1 MLAVQV
7 VVLPV
12 RLKLPAILRVFVIVK
27 VGEPADAVKLRHT
40 EEVVMLT
47 V

>member
-12 RLKLPAILRVFVIVK
+12 RLKLPAMLRVFVIVK
-27 VGEPADAVKLRHT
+27 VGEPADAVKLKH
-40 EEVVMLT
+40 EDPVVMLT

>member
-1 MLAVQV
+1 M

-12 RLKLPAILRVFVIVK
+12 RLKLPAMLRVFVIVN

-40 EEVVMLT
+40 ALAVMLT

>member
-12 RLKLPAILRVFVIVK
+12 RLKLPAMLRVFVIVK
-27 VGEPADAVKLRHT
+27 VGDPAEAVKLRHT
-40 EEVVMLT
+40 EPVVMLT

>member
-12 RLKLPAILRVFVIVK
+12 RLKFPPMLRVFVIVK
-27 VGEPADAVKLRHT
+27 VGEPADAVKLKH
-40 EEVVMLT
+40 EEPVVMLT